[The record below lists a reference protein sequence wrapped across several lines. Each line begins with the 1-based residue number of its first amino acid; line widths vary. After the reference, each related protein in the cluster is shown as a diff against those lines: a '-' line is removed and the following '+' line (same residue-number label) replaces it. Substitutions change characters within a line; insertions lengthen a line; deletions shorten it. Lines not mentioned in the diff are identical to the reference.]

1 MRKLRLKGNKRHVQG
16 CTANK
21 TVFLLSFTISPLTTF
36 KERKR
41 FLLQRKEIS
50 TAREVQD
57 VERSI
62 FWNPQFTKNPLI
74 CTYKKRKYVITL
86 LFCNLNREKANAT
99 GWTLQKLGIYFFPQ
113 VEADGMDLFCQFTS
127 HINTTLLSSHIINPF
142 CL

>member
-62 FWNPQFTKNPLI
+62 KVPSQCEDLSPMIILDNLGLALLREVKDFLKNKI
-74 CTYKKRKYVITL
+74 
-86 LFCNLNREKANAT
+86 
-99 GWTLQKLGIYFFPQ
+99 
-113 VEADGMDLFCQFTS
+113 D
-127 HINTTLLSSHIINPF
+127 
-142 CL
+142 